1 MRIAEQK
8 PNTFPMV
15 VEDSRDIVVGHPVVV
30 EGCRYLVVG
39 VDDGTNTLFVKPMGK
54 RKERR
59 AAIRKTF
66 K

>member
-1 MRIAEQK
+1 MRIAGQK

-15 VEDSRDIVVGHPVVV
+15 VTDSRNIAAGQPVVV
-30 EGCRYLVVG
+30 EGCRYMVVG